1 MAITLIHNQFKVLI
15 DSITKLPSY
24 PVYLPETATLPAVT
38 YSMESVSRDIESNL
52 RNTTVSAHVFNV
64 NLVANTFSEC
74 HELAI
79 ELMNQLDQYTEGS
92 EGDFL
97 LVLIE
102 DATDSYDPDQQLF
115 VKSLVVTVRVKE

>member
-1 MAITLIHNQFKVLI
+1 MAITLIHDQFKTLI
-15 DSITKLPSY
+15 DGITGIPSY
-24 PVYLPETATLPAVT
+24 PVYLPETSEMPAIV

-64 NLVANTFSEC
+64 NLVATTFIES
-74 HELAI
+74 HQLAVN
-79 ELMNQLDQYTEGS
+79 LLSQLDQYSDGND
-92 EGDFL
+92 GNFL

-115 VKSLVVTVRVKE
+115 VKSLVVTVRIKE